1 MSEFKPFMIFLDAVT
16 KAEAF
21 VKNVIE
27 YDKLQFRMEI
37 IESHLSRMLM
47 IFECIYRLPNVT
59 KQQVERVTKI
69 TTDLMSLKTTTW
81 ISKII
86 KFEIKSFSVNYIR
99 FLVAMQGNTLGNT
112 QNFQSPSGGINDHLR
127 RKGIHFFDSYS
138 DEK

>member
-1 MSEFKPFMIFLDAVT
+1 
-16 KAEAF
+16 
-21 VKNVIE
+21 
-27 YDKLQFRMEI
+27 
-37 IESHLSRMLM
+37 M

-81 ISKII
+81 MGKII
-86 KFEIKSFSVNYIR
+86 KIEIKSFSVNYIR
-99 FLVAMQGNTLGNT
+99 FLEAMQGNTLGNT
-112 QNFQSPSGGINDHLR
+112 QNFQSPSDHLR